1 MSTQKLYNICIV
13 QPPGYI
19 HSLAFAELAELLMYS
34 VRDAGHPAQ
43 IQTNQ
48 FVQGAVNII
57 VGAHLLDVSA
67 LRAVPEGTI
76 ILNTEQLTGVG
87 EKWREQ
93 LTGWFESGL
102 EIWDYSPA
110 NIDVIKALG
119 AQKVRYLPIGFQKE
133 LQRIDI
139 SVEQDI
145 DVLFYG
151 SINERR
157 REILTEIEGRGLNLK
172 VLMGVY
178 GKDRDQWIARSKVI
192 LNHHFYE
199 SQIFEIVRVSYL
211 LTNAK
216 AVVAEVNPETVI
228 DDRFR
233 KGVVDVP
240 YAGLVDAVCDLVED
254 TTKRKA
260 LQRRALNSIIK
271 YPQVDF
277 TKPLLE
283 FTH

>member
-1 MSTQKLYNICIV
+1 MNAQKLYNICIV

-178 GKDRDQWIARSKVI
+178 GKERDQWIARSKVI

>member
-1 MSTQKLYNICIV
+1 MTENTSYNICIV
-13 QPPGYI
+13 HPPGYI
-19 HSLAFAELAELLMYS
+19 HSQAFSELAELLMYS
-34 VRDAGHPAQ
+34 IRETGHPAG

-48 FVQGAVNII
+48 FVPDAINII

-67 LRAVPEGTI
+67 LKSVPEGTV
-76 ILNTEQLTGVG
+76 ILNTEQLTGVF
-87 EKWREQ
+87 EKWRDQ
-93 LTGWFESGL
+93 LTGWFQSGL

-110 NIDVIKALG
+110 NIDVIKGFG
-119 AQKVRYLPIGFQKE
+119 AQNVRYLPIGYQKE

-139 SVEQDI
+139 TAEQGV

-151 SINERR
+151 SLNDRR
-157 REILTEIEGRGLNLK
+157 RKILSEIEGRGLNLK

-178 GKDRDQWIARSKVI
+178 GKERDQWIARSKVI

-233 KGVVDVP
+233 KGVIDVP
-240 YAGLVDAVCDLVED
+240 YDGLVNAVCELIED
-254 TTKRKA
+254 PVKRKA
-260 LQRRALNSIIK
+260 QQRRALNSIIK

-277 TKPLLE
+277 TRPLVE
-283 FTH
+283 CYH

>member
-1 MSTQKLYNICIV
+1 MNSPYNICIV
-13 QPPGYI
+13 QPTGYI

-34 VRDAGHPAQ
+34 IREGGHPAQ

-48 FVQGAVNII
+48 FVRGAVNII

-67 LRAVPEGTI
+67 LRAVPEGAI

-119 AQKVRYLPIGFQKE
+119 AKKVRYLPIGFQKE

-139 SVEQDI
+139 SVEQDV

-178 GKDRDQWIARSKVI
+178 GRERDQWIARSKVI

-271 YPQVDF
+271 YPQVEF

>member
-1 MSTQKLYNICIV
+1 MTNKPPYNICIV

-34 VRDAGHPAQ
+34 IRDAGHPAQ

-48 FVQGAVNII
+48 FVQGAVNIL

-87 EKWREQ
+87 EKWLEQ

-119 AQKVRYLPIGFQKE
+119 AEKVRYLPIGFQKE
-133 LQRIDI
+133 LQRVNI

-157 REILTEIEGRGLNLK
+157 RDILNQIEAKGLNLK

-178 GKDRDQWIARSKVI
+178 GKERDQWIARSKVI

-228 DDRFR
+228 EDRFR
-233 KGVVDVP
+233 KGVIDVP
-240 YAGLVDAVCDLVED
+240 YAGLVDAVCDLVVD

-260 LQRRALNSIIK
+260 LQRRALNSLIK
-271 YPQVDF
+271 YPQVEF

>member
-1 MSTQKLYNICIV
+1 MNTQKLYNICIV

-34 VRDAGHPAQ
+34 IRDAGHLAQ

-48 FVQGAVNII
+48 FEQGAVNII

-87 EKWREQ
+87 EKWRDQ

-110 NIDVIKALG
+110 NIEVIKALG
-119 AQKVRYLPIGFQKE
+119 AEKVRCLPIGFQKE

-139 SVEQDI
+139 TVEQDI

-157 REILTEIEGRGLNLK
+157 RDILNQIEAKGLNLK

-178 GKDRDQWIARSKVI
+178 GKERDQWIARSKVI

-228 DDRFR
+228 EDRFR
-233 KGVVDVP
+233 KGVIDVP
-240 YAGLVDAVCDLVED
+240 YAGLVDAVCDLVAG

-260 LQRRALNSIIK
+260 LQRRALNSLIK
-271 YPQVDF
+271 YPQVEF

>member
-1 MSTQKLYNICIV
+1 MNTQKLYNICIV
-13 QPPGYI
+13 QPPNYI

-34 VRDAGHPAQ
+34 IREAGHPAQ

-48 FVQGAVNII
+48 FVQGGINVI
-57 VGAHLLDVSA
+57 VGAHLLDISA
-67 LRAVPEGTI
+67 MRAVPQGTV

-87 EKWREQ
+87 EKWRDQ
-93 LTGWFESGL
+93 LTGWFQSGL

-119 AQKVRYLPIGFQKE
+119 VENVRYLPIGYQKE

-139 SVEQDI
+139 TAEQDV

-151 SINERR
+151 SVNERR
-157 REILTEIEGRGLNLK
+157 REIFNEIEARGLKLQ

-178 GKDRDQWIARSKVI
+178 GKDRDQWIARSKVV
-192 LNHHFYE
+192 LNHHYYE

-240 YAGLVDAVCDLVED
+240 YAGLVDAVSDLVAD
-254 TTKRKA
+254 PIKRKA
-260 LQRRALNSIIK
+260 QQRRALNSIIK

-277 TKPLLE
+277 TKPLLA

>member
-1 MSTQKLYNICIV
+1 MTSPTAYNICIV
-13 QPPGYI
+13 QPPNYI

-34 VRDAGHPAQ
+34 IREAGHLAQ

-48 FVQGAVNII
+48 FVQGGVNVI
-57 VGAHLLDVSA
+57 VGAHLLDISA
-67 LRAVPEGTI
+67 MRAVPKGTV

-87 EKWREQ
+87 EKWRDQ
-93 LTGWFESGL
+93 LTGWFQSGL
-102 EIWDYSPA
+102 EVWDYSPA

-119 AQKVRYLPIGFQKE
+119 VENVRYLPIGYQKE

-139 SVEQDI
+139 TAEQDV

-151 SINERR
+151 SVNERR
-157 REILTEIEGRGLNLK
+157 REIFNEIEARGLKLQ

-178 GKDRDQWIARSKVI
+178 GKDRDQWIARSKVV
-192 LNHHFYE
+192 LNHHYYE

-240 YAGLVDAVCDLVED
+240 YAGLVDAVSDLVAD
-254 TTKRKA
+254 PIKRKA
-260 LQRRALNSIIK
+260 QQRRALNSIIK

-277 TKPLLE
+277 TKPLLA

>member
-1 MSTQKLYNICIV
+1 MTPQRLYNICIV

-19 HSLAFAELAELLMYS
+19 HSLAFTELAELLMYS
-34 VRDAGHPAQ
+34 IRDAGRPAQ

-48 FVQGAVNII
+48 FVQGAVNVI
-57 VGAHLLDVSA
+57 VGAHLLGVSA

-76 ILNTEQLTGVG
+76 ILNTEQLTGVA

-119 AQKVRYLPIGFQKE
+119 AEKVRHLPIGFQRE

-157 REILTEIEGRGLNLK
+157 REILKEIEGRGLNLK

-178 GKDRDQWIARSKVI
+178 GKERDQWIARSKVI

-240 YAGLVDAVCDLVED
+240 YAGLVDAVCDLVQD

-260 LQRRALNSIIK
+260 LQRRALNSVIK

>member
-1 MSTQKLYNICIV
+1 MTTQKLYNICIV

-34 VRDAGHPAQ
+34 IRDAGHPAQ

-48 FVQGAVNII
+48 FVQGGVNVI

-67 LRAVPEGTI
+67 LRVVPEGTI

-87 EKWREQ
+87 EKWRDQ

-110 NIDVIKALG
+110 NIEVIKALG
-119 AQKVRYLPIGFQKE
+119 AEKVRYLPIGFQKE

-139 SVEQDI
+139 TVEQDI

-157 REILTEIEGRGLNLK
+157 RDILNQIEAKGLNLK

-178 GKDRDQWIARSKVI
+178 GKERDQWIARSKVI

-228 DDRFR
+228 EDRFR
-233 KGVVDVP
+233 KGVIDVP
-240 YAGLVDAVCDLVED
+240 YAGLVDAVFGLVED

-260 LQRRALNSIIK
+260 LQRRALNSLIK
-271 YPQVDF
+271 YPQVEF